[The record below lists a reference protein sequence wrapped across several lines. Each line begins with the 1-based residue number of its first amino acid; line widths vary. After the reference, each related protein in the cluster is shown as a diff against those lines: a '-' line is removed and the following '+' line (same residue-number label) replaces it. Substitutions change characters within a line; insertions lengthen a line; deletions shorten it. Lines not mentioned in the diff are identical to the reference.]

1 MNKRVVKIEWPTGS
15 VSYYE
20 SVIACANALGIT
32 KATVHSYLRGKA
44 PMGIKFSYASMTGEE
59 QLLREVLQVNPV
71 VQEQI

>member
-32 KATVHSYLRGKA
+32 KATVNNYLHGNA

-59 QLLREVLQVNPV
+59 ALLREVMNIDPV
-71 VQEQI
+71 IKLD

>member
-1 MNKRVVKIEWPTGS
+1 MRARIVKVEWPTGS

-32 KATVHSYLRGKA
+32 KATVNNYLHGKA

-59 QLLREVLQVNPV
+59 KLLREVLQVNPV
-71 VQEQI
+71 VQE